1 MSVSISNP
9 PGSGDFS
16 IGGRV
21 WPGLSKLIEEA
32 AEVLQVAGKLQG
44 SRGDVARFDGT
55 NLKERLECELGDLL
69 AAVEFVQR
77 HNPLGRAAIER
88 QRDAKLALFETWHR
102 DQQVPVDAVAGCFP
116 PGVLAEVAA
125 VLRHGAAKTGA
136 PSPAETGG
144 GQTIVDHLRHAYG
157 HVAAAGFAANTGLP
171 PAIDHETG
179 RSDISHAI
187 ARLALARG
195 LELAGS
201 DSHFMR

>member
-1 MSVSISNP
+1 MS
-9 PGSGDFS
+9 
-16 IGGRV
+16 
-21 WPGLSKLIEEA
+21 
-32 AEVLQVAGKLQG
+32 
-44 SRGDVARFDGT
+44 DGT
-55 NLKERLECELGDLL
+55 SAAPTATAWATLSSLATPLNQPA
-69 AAVEFVQR
+69 AAV
-77 HNPLGRAAIER
+77 
-88 QRDAKLALFETWHR
+88 
-102 DQQVPVDAVAGCFP
+102 QV
-116 PGVLAEVAA
+116 
-125 VLRHGAAKTGA
+125 RA

-201 DSHFMR
+201 DSHG